1 MYDFGMEEKEFQL
14 MLDVANEKLE
24 LNEQRFSII
33 SDTMRRVRNSGKLD
47 DYTRAQV
54 DLLCNDFSIAIEK
67 LNGKTEY
74 EVAMEEMSGG
84 MMALVTAA
92 IVTVSYI
99 LAKILGFFTGSS
111 SSSSGGGGGGGG
123 GIAMTI
129 TFNNKAINDTRKNF
143 EIIDPEI
150 SYLIIKLEKIDKE
163 ICNLTDDE
171 IKLIK
176 NENTRERVTKTK
188 NNRKNI
194 FTLIDNVFYSRI
206 TSHCTDKGF
215 NFSKPDDNF
224 KLSDLNE
231 RLKKLNALLV
241 GLDEQT
247 ETAYSSKYRTLIA
260 DLSRNVGEHGPGEK
274 TLETIKELINERA
287 VLIEK
292 VNIISDDV
300 FSDEFSNKAKREL
313 VTDFDEDREF
323 IANIIYKRDDYP
335 NIFNTFTKAGLGTGS
350 EFIIKLN
357 ETALLFDKIK
367 HDLDEREKDL
377 NKINETFPAQDGSE
391 EKDDFLKLIKKY
403 DDLIGN
409 YSRALYKLISKA
421 FRVFDRVCDASF
433 IFFEALMAISHQI
446 SMLYYQFYRNEQLK
460 KTNLYPLLSNYRE
473 DHGNLLLKFSKFRD
487 IHFADKSLLGNN
499 NIAHLVNHVS
509 NLGR

>member
-24 LNEQRFSII
+24 LNEHRFNII
-33 SDTMRRVRNSGKLD
+33 SDTMRRVRDSGKLD
-47 DYTRAQV
+47 DYTRSQV

-123 GIAMTI
+123 VSMTI

-143 EIIDPEI
+143 EIINPEI

-176 NENTRERVTKTK
+176 NEGLRERVTKTRD
-188 NNRKNI
+188 NRKNI
-194 FTLIDNVFYSRI
+194 FTLIDNVLYSRI
-206 TSHCTDKGF
+206 TNFCIDKGF
-215 NFSKPDDNF
+215 NFSKPDEHF
-224 KLSDLNE
+224 KLSDLDE

-241 GLDEQT
+241 GLDEKT

-292 VNIISDDV
+292 VNIVSDDV
-300 FSDEFSNKAKREL
+300 FSDEFSNKANPE
-313 VTDFDEDREF
+313 VTTNFDEDREF

-335 NIFNTFTKAGLGTGS
+335 NIFNTFTKSGLGTGS

-367 HDLDEREKDL
+367 HDLDEREKDSD
-377 NKINETFPAQDGSE
+377 KIYDSFSVQGSSE

-403 DDLIGN
+403 YDLTGN
-409 YSRALYKLISKA
+409 YSRVLYKLISKA

-446 SMLYYQFYRNEQLK
+446 SMLWYQFDGNEQLE

-473 DHGNLLLKFSKFRD
+473 DYGNLLLKFSKFRD

>member
-14 MLDVANEKLE
+14 MLDVATEKMA
-24 LNEQRFSII
+24 LNETTFSIS
-33 SDTMRRVRNSGKLD
+33 SDTMRRVRDSGKLD
-47 DYTRAQV
+47 DYTRSQV

-84 MMALVTAA
+84 MMALVAAA

-111 SSSSGGGGGGGG
+111 SSSSGGGGGG
-123 GIAMTI
+123 ISMTI

-143 EIIDPEI
+143 EIINPEI

-194 FTLIDNVFYSRI
+194 FTLIDNVLYSRI
-206 TSHCTDKGF
+206 TSRCTDKGF
-215 NFSKPDDNF
+215 NFLKPDENF

-292 VNIISDDV
+292 VNIVSDNV
-300 FSDEFSNKAKREL
+300 FSDEFSNKANPE
-313 VTDFDEDREF
+313 VTTNFDEDREF

-335 NIFNTFTKAGLGTGS
+335 NIFNTFTKSGSGTGS

-367 HDLDEREKDL
+367 HDLDEREKDSD
-377 NKINETFPAQDGSE
+377 KINETFPAQDGSE

-403 DDLIGN
+403 HDLIGN
-409 YSRALYKLISKA
+409 YSQALYKLINKA

-446 SMLYYQFYRNEQLK
+446 SMLYYQFYKNEQLE
-460 KTNLYPLLSNYRE
+460 KTNLYPLLSKYRE
-473 DHGNLLLKFSKFRD
+473 DYGNLLNKFSKFRD

-499 NIAHLVNHVS
+499 NIARLVTHVS
-509 NLGR
+509 NLGRS